1 MFPVPRHPK
10 TALVVFA
17 RHPRGRVKTRLVPAL
32 APAAARRLHVACL
45 ESTLR
50 LADSLPRGIARFLYL
65 TPTERPPRRHDLNL
79 PRRFRLRT
87 QRGRD
92 LGARLRAALQAL
104 IAAGYRRV
112 VFIGSDSPTLPAP
125 RLRRAFAALRRA
137 DAVLGPARDGG
148 YYLIGLRAKKNPST
162 AVFRGIDWG
171 TPRAFRQQRAR
182 LRRLQLPTV
191 VLPPWYD
198 VDVPADL
205 KRLRRDLR
213 RRRSR
218 RLAPLEAWFSP
229 RTTSG
234 RRGSWASAG

>member
-1 MFPVPRHPK
+1 LLPVPRHPK

-17 RHPRGRVKTRLVPAL
+17 RHPRGRVKTRLAPAL
-32 APAAARRLHVACL
+32 TPAAARQLHVACL

-50 LADSLPRGIARFLYL
+50 VADSLPRRVARFLYL
-65 TPTERPPRRHDLNL
+65 TASRRRHDLNL

-92 LGARLRAALQAL
+92 LGARLRAALRAL

-125 RLRRAFAALRRA
+125 RLRRALSALGRA
-137 DAVLGPARDGG
+137 EAVLGPARDGG
-148 YYLIGLRAKKNPST
+148 YYLIGLRAKRNPST

-191 VLPPWYD
+191 VLPAWYD

-205 KRLRRDLR
+205 TRLQRDVAATR
-213 RRRSR
+213 AAH
-218 RLAPLEAWFSP
+218 LAPLRAWF
-229 RTTSG
+229 R
-234 RRGSWASAG
+234 SAD

>member
-1 MFPVPRHPK
+1 VLVSRPPK

-17 RHPRGRVKTRLVPAL
+17 RHPRGRVKTRLAPLL
-32 APAAARRLHVACL
+32 APAAARGLHVACL

-50 LADSLPRGIARFLYL
+50 LADSLPRDIARFLYL
-65 TPTERPPRRHDLNL
+65 TPTERPRRSHALNL

-92 LGARLRAALQAL
+92 LGARLRAALGAL

-125 RLRRAFAALRRA
+125 RLRQAFAALRRT

-182 LRRLQLPTV
+182 LRRLKLPTV

-205 KRLRRDLR
+205 ARLRQDVATKRAQHLASLRAWLR
-213 RRRSR
+213 R
-218 RLAPLEAWFSP
+218 
-229 RTTSG
+229 TS
-234 RRGSWASAG
+234 

>member
-1 MFPVPRHPK
+1 VPVSRRPK

-17 RHPRGRVKTRLVPAL
+17 RHPRGRVKTRLAPPL
-32 APAAARRLHVACL
+32 APAEARRLHVACL
-45 ESTLR
+45 ESTAR
-50 LADSLPRGIARFLYL
+50 LADSLPRRIARFLYL

-92 LGARLRAALQAL
+92 LGARLRAALGVL

-125 RLRRAFAALRRA
+125 RLRQAFAALRRT

-171 TPRAFRQQRAR
+171 TSRAFRQQRAR
-182 LRRLQLPTV
+182 LRALGLESK
-191 VLPPWYD
+191 VLSLWYD

-205 KRLRRDLR
+205 KRLRRDVAAKRAPHLGPLR
-213 RRRSR
+213 
-218 RLAPLEAWFSP
+218 AWL
-229 RTTSG
+229 
-234 RRGSWASAG
+234 ASAVPTY

>member
-1 MFPVPRHPK
+1 MLVSRPPK

-17 RHPRGRVKTRLVPAL
+17 RHPRGRVKTRLAPLL
-32 APAAARRLHVACL
+32 APAAARGLHVACL

-50 LADSLPRGIARFLYL
+50 LADSLPRDIARFLYL
-65 TPTERPPRRHDLNL
+65 TPTERPRRSHALNL

-92 LGARLRAALQAL
+92 LGARLRAALGAL

-125 RLRRAFAALRRA
+125 RLRRAFAALQRA

-148 YYLIGLRAKKNPST
+148 YYLIGLRAKRNPST

-171 TPRAFRQQRAR
+171 TSRAFRQQRAR
-182 LRRLQLPTV
+182 LRALGLESK
-191 VLPPWYD
+191 VLSLWYD

-205 KRLRRDLR
+205 KRLRRDAARHPAAHLGPLR
-213 RRRSR
+213 
-218 RLAPLEAWFSP
+218 AWL
-229 RTTSG
+229 
-234 RRGSWASAG
+234 ASAVPTY